1 LLGAEQRH
9 TDEQQQGEGSHG
21 VHCARVSVREEGSND
36 LFVEEEE
43 RGGVKYKKH
52 ATSAWNIY
60 MVGMDLRCII

>member
-1 LLGAEQRH
+1 
-9 TDEQQQGEGSHG
+9 
-21 VHCARVSVREEGSND
+21 VREEGSND

-52 ATSAWNIY
+52 ATSAWNTY